1 MEQSLF
7 KSSFRLFLLG
17 SLVLGLSSCA
27 TEGRYKERVHT
38 WVGQSL
44 TQLERCW
51 GEPSKIEKTES
62 GRLFIYD
69 DYKDR
74 ECLGATDTPSGYDP
88 THVMALDA
96 TGKETPSLSDP
107 TSAVKPV
114 TTSRYSAYPCLTT
127 FHVGAD
133 NKITAVGV
141 GGLGCS
147 L

>member
-1 MEQSLF
+1 MKQVFWNILKCPFVLSLA
-7 KSSFRLFLLG
+7 
-17 SLVLGLSSCA
+17 LGLSSCA
-27 TEGRYKERVHT
+27 TEGRYKERVRT
-38 WVGQSL
+38 WVGENV
-44 TQLERCW
+44 TKLERCW

-74 ECLGATDTPSGYDP
+74 ECLGVNDTPSGFDP
-88 THVMALDA
+88 AHATALDA
-96 TGKETPSLSDP
+96 TGKETPSLTDP
-107 TSAVKPV
+107 TAPVKPV

-127 FHVGAD
+127 FHVSSES
-133 NKITAVGV
+133 KITAVGV